1 MPELNMEDIPYSELS
16 HEERPYRCAQIVA
29 LTKAE
34 IPKEKI
40 ETLEDITNRWWKTAS
55 YRDSPRSGRPQILSK
70 RDKDELACGVR
81 TGKYNNAM
89 KAAAAF
95 NHGPQRDVSAE
106 TVHLLLL
113 KSGANCVTQTG
124 GNRFCCLRLGKG
136 VTNGQRSICTGGRRT
151 GCGSSTP
158 TNRNSSVLG
167 QDMLQRSMENEF
179 IPRMHSVGGS
189 IFVFGGMCWWG
200 ATKLARSQVPTVDK
214 FVMHDFVEDFLL
226 PKLREF
232 READINLT
240 IQHDNDA
247 KLHAPNWEEF
257 YEREGY
263 RVLPWPAYSPDMN
276 PIEDS

>member
-40 ETLEDITNRWWKTAS
+40 D
-55 YRDSPRSGRPQILSK
+55 PRSGRPQILSK

-113 KSGANCVTQTG
+113 KSGANCVTQTSDVPLAG
-124 GNRFCCLRLGKG
+124 RRKPFLLPAARERRYQWAKEHLHWRKEDWMRIIY
-136 VTNGQRSICTGGRRT
+136 TDESKFQRSGPRHVAKVYVWPGDPPR
-151 GCGSSTP
+151 
-158 TNRNSSVLG
+158 
-167 QDMLQRSMENEF
+167 ENEF